1 MIEQKQLNKNLH
13 RIIIRPN
20 PAMPWHQLKKIFYF
34 FATFIFLIAIIL
46 TYINLYLAIPFY
58 GIELF
63 VLGYALYITALKS
76 SYYEE
81 LIISDHEI
89 VFSEVKRK
97 KIKQKKFIRE
107 WTYFGYKKQTRT
119 QPSELS
125 IHDRGKK
132 IILGQW
138 VNEMDRKKLF
148 HVLKSLQI
156 SVV

>member
-1 MIEQKQLNKNLH
+1 MKL
-13 RIIIRPN
+13 
-20 PAMPWHQLKKIFYF
+20 F
-34 FATFIFLIAIIL
+34 FQM
-46 TYINLYLAIPFY
+46 
-58 GIELF
+58 
-63 VLGYALYITALKS
+63 
-76 SYYEE
+76 
-81 LIISDHEI
+81 
-89 VFSEVKRK
+89 VKRK

-156 SVV
+156 RLV